1 MIQNGEAAIAPLT
14 PTSVATLQ
22 EKGIA
27 VEYAQPKEGSVVL
40 MVAECVIANN
50 SEPVLAQKLAEHLL
64 SASAQAA
71 GLEHGNQIPSNPK
84 APAVGDDAK
93 LKLRQF
99 AEYMKTA
106 VVLDWS
112 VINENRP
119 TWNARWNRT
128 IER

>member
-1 MIQNGEAAIAPLT
+1 
-14 PTSVATLQ
+14 
-22 EKGIA
+22 
-27 VEYAQPKEGSVVL
+27 
-40 MVAECVIANN
+40 
-50 SEPVLAQKLAEHLL
+50 
-64 SASAQAA
+64 
-71 GLEHGNQIPSNPK
+71 
-84 APAVGDDAK
+84 

-119 TWNARWNRT
+119 AWNARWNRS